1 MKNSKSQTL
10 NTSNHI
16 FNKETDKILPINKFP
31 FGIVEKNRFN
41 DHIHI
46 KMKLLGK
53 EKKYN
58 LREKN
63 ECMSRDQESLRSK

>member
-53 EKKYN
+53 EKK
-58 LREKN
+58 
-63 ECMSRDQESLRSK
+63 